1 MVIEMTDYLIYFRD
15 GTAYRDIYPDVRSA
29 RKSAVKLIKA
39 GMNVHRIIPITK
51 GTRNGKAQYI
61 DSRKLRNGWY
71 SFTIEVWNP
80 QRKQYSLHALYED
93 GTISK
98 Y

>member
-1 MVIEMTDYLIYFRD
+1 MTDYLIYFRD

-29 RKSAVKLIKA
+29 RKNAVKLIKS
-39 GMNVHRIIPITK
+39 GMNVYKIRPIA
-51 GTRNGKAQYI
+51 RRHSPAQYI
-61 DSRKLRNGWY
+61 DFAKPKHGEWQIY
-71 SFTIEVWNP
+71 IDVWNT
-80 QRKQYSLHALYED
+80 QKKQYRTHILYAD

>member
-1 MVIEMTDYLIYFRD
+1 MTDYLIYFRD
-15 GTAYRDIYPDVRSA
+15 GTAYRDIYPNVRSA
-29 RKSAVKLIKA
+29 RKSAVKLIKS
-39 GMNVHRIIPITK
+39 GMNVHRIVPISK

-61 DSRKLRNGWY
+61 DSRKLRNEWY
-71 SFTIEVWNP
+71 SFTIEIWNP

>member
-1 MVIEMTDYLIYFRD
+1 MIEMTNYLIYFKD
-15 GTAYRDIYPDVRSA
+15 GTAYRDIFKDIRSA
-29 RKSAVKLIKA
+29 RIQAVKLIKS
-39 GMNVHRIIPITK
+39 GMNVHRIVPINK
-51 GTRNGKAQYI
+51 GTGNGKAQYI

-71 SFTIEVWNP
+71 SFTIEIWNP
-80 QRKQYSLHALYED
+80 QRRQYSLHALYED

>member
-1 MVIEMTDYLIYFRD
+1 MVIEMTDYLIYFQD

-29 RKSAVKLIKA
+29 RKNAVKLLKM
-39 GMNVHRIIPITK
+39 GMNVCKISPITR
-51 GTRNGKAQYI
+51 GHSHAQYI
-61 DSRKLRNGWY
+61 VENCRKNGIY
-71 SFTIEVWNP
+71 TVTITIWNP
-80 QRKQYSLHALYED
+80 QRREYSLHALHEN